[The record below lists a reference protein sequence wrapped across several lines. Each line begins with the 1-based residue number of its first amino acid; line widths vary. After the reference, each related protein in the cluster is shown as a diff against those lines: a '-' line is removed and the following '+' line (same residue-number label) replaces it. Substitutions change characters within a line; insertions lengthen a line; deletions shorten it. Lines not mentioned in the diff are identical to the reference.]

1 MSASVER
8 LWAHAIKRAGTAV
21 EADSPVPVL
30 PKLKMRQ
37 LAYALLHFVE
47 LLEGRVPSEHRKQWD
62 LELATA
68 KEHLMEEGY
77 TPSLN
82 ERLFQPIETT
92 ATWPNLAAAVRGAGL
107 RALYA
112 PGLANVAHRAVVSM
126 AFSMLRADAA
136 TRARANEDIRVGLNR
151 LEAGMWI
158 ALARSR
164 MNEEL
169 AAQIKRAWW
178 GAEQLALF
186 ELASDWCLVRMK
198 PGRPLAFERGG
209 RDDVLATVPDAHFTK
224 AVTIVMQ
231 ETAPR

>member
-21 EADSPVPVL
+21 EAASPVPVL

-37 LAYALLHFVE
+37 LAYAVLHFVE
-47 LLEGRVPSEHRKQWD
+47 LLEGRVPSEHREQWNA
-62 LELATA
+62 ELALA
-68 KEHLMEEGY
+68 KEHLGEEGY
-77 TPSLN
+77 TPSI
-82 ERLFQPIETT
+82 EGQLFAPIETT
-92 ATWPNLAAAVRGAGL
+92 ATWANLGAAVRGAVL
-107 RALYA
+107 RALYT
-112 PGLANVAHRAVVSM
+112 PGLAGVAHRGVVSM
-126 AFSMLRADAA
+126 AFSILRADAP
-136 TRARANEDIRVGLNR
+136 TRAQANEEIRVALDR
-151 LEAGMWI
+151 LAAGMWI

-164 MNEEL
+164 MTEEL

-186 ELASDWCLVRMK
+186 ELAGDWCLVRMK

-224 AVTIVMQ
+224 AVTIVMK
-231 ETAPR
+231 EAATR